1 MGPCYHRTKR
11 WLRKNYPLP
20 FPVRILLRPPKT
32 MPKQYGAFWWDGE
45 RGLIHISD
53 TGHDGHMAETLIE
66 EWVHGMRQATPV
78 RVDYEGEAHDAAFW
92 ALYGEVVTRWRKTV
106 L

>member
-1 MGPCYHRTKR
+1 MLRLYHRTKR

-20 FPVRILLRPPKT
+20 FPVYVLLRPVKA
-32 MPKQYGAFWWDGE
+32 MPKQYGVFYWDGE
-45 RGLIHISD
+45 RAVIHISN
-53 TGHDGHMAETLIE
+53 TSHDGHMAETLIE

-78 RVDYEGEAHDAAFW
+78 RVDYDGEAHDAAFW